1 MSGQHAH
8 NAKDCSLTNKMI
20 HEVQKHSN
28 YAVANL
34 LNSLL
39 ANHKLLRRVSAETQ
53 VFSLMHYQRFLF
65 DISALSFTHR
75 TVKQIIEYRLI
86 STTTVFQS
94 LIQCLTTRQI
104 RSHQVVPGQR
114 QQDVFCQGASLITL

>member
-1 MSGQHAH
+1 
-8 NAKDCSLTNKMI
+8 MI

-75 TVKQIIEYRLI
+75 TV
-86 STTTVFQS
+86 
-94 LIQCLTTRQI
+94 
-104 RSHQVVPGQR
+104 
-114 QQDVFCQGASLITL
+114 